1 MSSRPPGWAAGSGA
15 STATD
20 TPHPVE
26 DLAAADLET
35 GYRTV
40 GYRQVSDFRQE
51 PIGVARFVV
60 GGLPA

>member
-15 STATD
+15 FTATD

-26 DLAAADLET
+26 DLAAADFEN
-35 GYRTV
+35 GHRTV

-51 PIGVARFVV
+51 SIGVTRFMV